1 MTLYEL
7 KEQYLN
13 AMNNVSIDEETGEII
28 GLEELETLEAEFDE
42 KAESVALYIK
52 NLIAEA
58 QMIKAEEDNLK
69 ARRTRLTNKADRL
82 EKYLSDMMVAAERDK
97 MSTSKVEI
105 KFTKSKRV
113 EIGNESEFI
122 EWATANFR
130 TELLSFSIPK
140 PNKTEIKKAIQSG
153 NEVFGAAI
161 VETKSINIK

>member
-13 AMNNVSIDEETGEII
+13 AMNNVSIDEETGEMI
-28 GLEELETLEAEFDE
+28 GLEELEALEAAFED

-113 EIGNESEFI
+113 EISNESEFI

>member
-13 AMNNVSIDEETGEII
+13 AMNNVSVDEETGEII
-28 GLEELETLEAEFDE
+28 GLEELETLEAEFEE

-113 EIGNESEFI
+113 EISNESEFI